1 MKKIQLA
8 IMEFCTLLVITSP
21 LIIIANEVMQ

>member
-8 IMEFCTLLVITSP
+8 IMEFFTLLVITSP
-21 LIIIANEVMQ
+21 LIIIANEVI

>member
-8 IMEFCTLLVITSP
+8 IMEFSTLLVITSP
-21 LIIIANEVMQ
+21 LIIIANEVI